1 MSPGPVEIIGHD
13 RLGPDER
20 AEVLALLERAAAVD
34 GIVPV
39 DEHVRLALRTGVG
52 DDAATHLLARLPGG
66 ELAGYA
72 HLDRPE
78 DGPTAELTVH
88 PEARRRRVGSG
99 LLAELER
106 AADGADAG
114 AVLDPDVPSPG
125 TLRVWSHGE
134 LPGVAE
140 WAADA
145 GYERTR
151 ALLQLHRRLRSDDG
165 TPIDLGGYELPEGV
179 VLRGFR
185 VGSDEDAWLKVNATA
200 FAEHP
205 EQGAWTT
212 ADLSARQGESWF
224 DPAGFLLAE
233 RVADGTLLG
242 FHWTKVHTDGPEPIG
257 EIYVLGVGAAA
268 SGLHLGSALTIAGLI
283 HLQDKGLPAV
293 MLYVDESNDR
303 AVQLYR
309 RFGFEHW
316 RSDATY
322 QRPRRSVHL

>member
-1 MSPGPVEIIGHD
+1 MSPGPVEITGRD

-20 AEVLALLERAAAVD
+20 AEVLVLLDSAAAVD

-39 DEHVRLALRTGVG
+39 DEHVSLALRTGVG
-52 DDAATHLLARLPGG
+52 DSAATHLLARLPGG

-72 HLDRPE
+72 HLDHTE

-88 PEARRRRVGSG
+88 PEARRRRVGSA
-99 LLAELER
+99 LLAGLER
-106 AADGADAG
+106 AAGSAAAG
-114 AVLDPDVPSPG
+114 AVPDAGIPG
-125 TLRVWSHGE
+125 PEPLRVWSHGE

-140 WAADA
+140 WAASI
-145 GYERTR
+145 GFERTR
-151 ALLQLHRRLRSDDG
+151 ALLQLHRRLRGDDG
-165 TPIDLGGYELPEGV
+165 MPIDLGGYELPEGV

-185 VGSDEDAWLKVNATA
+185 VGSDEDAWLELNAAA

-205 EQGAWTT
+205 EQGAWTA
-212 ADLSARQGESWF
+212 ADLTARQGEAWF

-257 EIYVLGVGAAA
+257 EIYVLGVSAAA
-268 SGLHLGSALTIAGLI
+268 AGLHLGSALTIAGLI

-309 RFGFEHW
+309 RFGFERW

-322 QRPRRSVHL
+322 QGPRRPVHL